1 MEILINLLQEKK
13 LGLLSETETEQQKKK
28 DYEFIWH
35 QIKIAEFLLRK
46 CDYQMIV
53 HQKTSKGHLGAILGA
68 VPNEE
73 AKEHIVAIIK
83 EGLASRENFK
93 DFYLAGAE
101 AYLSRY
107 EIDCKDFI
115 KRLDPDYG
123 KER

>member
-1 MEILINLLQEKK
+1 MSMFEIK
-13 LGLLSETETEQQKKK
+13 L
-28 DYEFIWH
+28 
-35 QIKIAEFLLRK
+35 KIVEFLLRK

-53 HQKTSKGHLGAILGA
+53 HQKTSRGHLGAILGY
-68 VPNEE
+68 VPDEE
-73 AKEHIVAIIK
+73 AKTHIVEIVK
-83 EGLASRENFK
+83 QGLSSKENFK
-93 DFYLAGAE
+93 DLYLAGAE